1 MHYGI
6 CEMSLLAGEL
16 LLQLIMY
23 SAPANKVTGVATVTI
38 VQSGFFYYNIF
49 SKILTVDIW
58 NLGHEGK
65 TWDICFRCQCNVFVY
80 TLSFQLISY
89 FDCWK

>member
-6 CEMSLLAGEL
+6 CEVSLLAGEL

-49 SKILTVDIW
+49 FKILTVDI
-58 NLGHEGK
+58 
-65 TWDICFRCQCNVFVY
+65 
-80 TLSFQLISY
+80 
-89 FDCWK
+89 